1 MPYFIESDN
10 PDCAGWATVKD
21 DGEVMGCHQTK
32 QDAID
37 QMVALSIAEDVEPGG
52 ERSEARELPDN
63 YRPALSDDV
72 PEGRACGNCV
82 HYNENDVQGDMAWCD
97 LWDEYVRGDYY
108 CNRWM
113 TEEARAQP
121 GSLDVGD
128 FASWNSAGGRA
139 RGRITRI
146 STEDSIDVPG
156 SDFIIDAS
164 EDDPAALLRV
174 YRPRDDGWVE
184 TDVFAGHRFS
194 ALTKIDPLPEP
205 TSETSRQVDTDPPDY
220 IRSAAARGLELRAEG
235 FGGDGL
241 TDKTIREARDMANGE
256 ISEDKI
262 VRANAWA
269 ARHDID
275 LDAPSNSDTD
285 ADGWPGAGAV
295 AHYLWGINPLNPEP
309 ARSWFARKAEQ
320 IKAERGQNMS
330 IAETVAQPQTRER
343 DNLVRH
349 LEFRVAK
356 SEDDLTMDG
365 YGAVFNQW
373 TEIEDYMG
381 TYRERIAPGAFKRT
395 IGMRMPVLQF
405 DHGTHPLIGSIPLG
419 RITSISEDDHGLRV
433 KARLSDNWLVQP
445 VRDAIRDG
453 GITGMSF
460 RFRVVDEDWSRSR
473 DDGMEERTIREIE
486 LYEVGPV
493 VFPAY
498 EQTSVGVRSRQTLDA
513 LKDPEV
519 RDEIARIL
527 ATGTDIESLAAIDD
541 PDEVHSSDDTTPDE
555 VHVTSRSRSQR
566 LARLR
571 LAGIDS
577 KE

>member
-10 PDCAGWATVKD
+10 PDCSGWATVKD

-82 HYNENDVQGDMAWCD
+82 HYNENDVQGDMAWCY

-121 GSLDVGD
+121 GSLDV
-128 FASWNSAGGRA
+128 
-139 RGRITRI
+139 
-146 STEDSIDVPG
+146 
-156 SDFIIDAS
+156 DALS
-164 EDDPAALLRV
+164 
-174 YRPRDDGWVE
+174 
-184 TDVFAGHRFS
+184 
-194 ALTKIDPLPEP
+194 EP
-205 TSETSRQVDTDPPDY
+205 TSESSRQVDTDPPDY
-220 IRSAAARGLELRAEG
+220 IRDAASRGLELRAEG

-241 TDKTIREARDMANGE
+241 TDKTIREARDMADGN

-269 ARHDID
+269 ARHDVD
-275 LDAPSNSDTD
+275 LDAPSNSDPN
-285 ADGWPGAGAV
+285 ADEWPGAGAV

-330 IAETVAQPQTRER
+330 IAEIAEPQMRER

-356 SEDDLTMDG
+356 SEDGLTLDG

-381 TYRERIAPGAFKRT
+381 AYRERIAPGAFKRT

-460 RFRVVDEDWSRSR
+460 RFRVVDEDWARSR

-527 ATGTDIESLAAIDD
+527 ATGTDIESLAATDD
-541 PDEVHSSDDTTPDE
+541 PDEIHSSDDTTSDE